1 VGIFLGIASGFT
13 GISAVNLIVPI
24 LNVFFLLGILTSL
37 GTSLLIDVISAGAV
51 AYFYYRKQHVEIK
64 IGVMMG
70 VVSFSFAILGAYL
83 AFSIAAFSEQ
93 ALASSFGY
101 FQLIIG
107 VVFIYRGVKREE
119 NPETGELPKPKLAM
133 YLERV
138 PEKYKRLIVIIAA
151 VILGLVGGLF
161 GAGGG
166 FVITFILVF
175 VFSFESH
182 MAVGT
187 ACLVMLF
194 TASGATLFYSSNG
207 AVDYLLGIY
216 FGICCIVG
224 AVVGTK
230 AAHKLSD
237 KNIQIYI
244 IRHTEENSG
253 RTACHHLKFWSSTIL
268 FQGNY

>member
-1 VGIFLGIASGFT
+1 LDLYLIIILISFGILLGIASGFT

-24 LNVFFLLGILTSL
+24 LVVVFTLNILTSL

-51 AYFYYRKQHVEIK
+51 AFLYYRKGHVDVK

-70 VVSFSFAILGAYL
+70 VVSFTFAILGAFL

-101 FQLIIG
+101 FQVIIG
-107 VVFIYRGVKREE
+107 AAFVYRGVKREE
-119 NPETGELPKPKLAM
+119 DPETGELPKPKLAI
-133 YLERV
+133 YLEEV
-138 PEKYKRLIVIIAA
+138 PEKYKRVIVIVAA
-151 VILGLVGGLF
+151 VILGLIGGLF

-194 TASGATLFYSSNG
+194 TASGATLFY
-207 AVDYLLGIY
+207 GINNSVHY
-216 FGICCIVG
+216 FYGVFFGICCIIG
-224 AVVGTK
+224 ALVGTK
-230 AAHKLSD
+230 IAHKLSE
-237 KNIQIYI
+237 KHLTIALGFI
-244 IRHTEENSG
+244 IMVFG
-253 RTACHHLKFWSSTIL
+253 VVMIF
-268 FQGNY
+268 Y